1 MSVTASGDLYLHQ
14 TGIAWP
20 GSISTARSLRPT
32 EPNPSLGIPIFAI
45 KNYRYYV
52 RVTKILEGTTLGKS
66 FTLGFELHRF
76 DHTSEVAG
84 RRPVHRGDDV
94 DGRSTGIRRRATTSP
109 AP

>member
-76 DHTSEVAG
+76 DHTSKKWTKE
-84 RRPVHRGDDV
+84 
-94 DGRSTGIRRRATTSP
+94 GRSPR
-109 AP
+109 